1 MRENNNRDRSEFN
14 DLINELQ
21 LIEISF
27 MDRKFTWSNMREIPS
42 MTNLDRVMVS
52 TEWEDRIGLAWTI
65 MIKRPISDHIPI
77 SL

>member
-1 MRENNNRDRSEFN
+1 
-14 DLINELQ
+14 
-21 LIEISF
+21 

-65 MIKRPISDHIPI
+65 MIKRPTSDHILI

>member
-1 MRENNNRDRSEFN
+1 MGENNNRDRSEFN